1 MADDGMSNEQVV
13 RPIQALVPAT
23 LLAAFHGVLWIV
35 LLGMML
41 KYVPTFAKIFEDF
54 GAELPVMTEWAM
66 RWSIFS
72 IRYWFLILPF
82 IAVVCVADLM
92 VLYALYLHPKLAML
106 RWLWLT
112 VMLLVPLGLMAA
124 TVLAMFL
131 PLMSLIE
138 QLS

>member
-1 MADDGMSNEQVV
+1 MVDAMRDEQVAK
-13 RPIQALVPAT
+13 RIQALVPAI

-35 LLGMML
+35 FLGMML

-54 GAELPVMTEWAM
+54 DTELPAITIWALQ
-66 RWSIFS
+66 WSIFS

-82 IAVVCVADLM
+82 IAVVCAADLL
-92 VLYALYLHPKLAML
+92 VLYALYLHPKFAML
-106 RWLWLT
+106 TWLWLAL
-112 VMLLVPLGLMAA
+112 MLLVPLGLMAW
-124 TVLAMFL
+124 TVLAMYL